1 MNFEY
6 LNNKNKKLYLSLA
19 LSALTHVF
27 IFLFLAFLLG
37 IKINKPIVNP
47 IYLNLVSVT
56 EYPRDVNERT
66 KSEPPAET
74 KKLNQVEQNT
84 KELAEQVKQLPVNYK
99 LFSDLDADTS
109 DLQQV
114 YYETTLDVTMKY
126 PAGWTFIDQ
135 NVKNKLDGVTFWLLN
150 SEIKPPPYVHL
161 EVLDKYLF
169 NPASFDDSLKISD
182 FWVYYSEP
190 NELEGQVTQV
200 LYIRTDIDEDFSLK
214 IIVKNWEVYRN
225 FQPKLLGMLKTFDF
239 KRSLF

>member
-37 IKINKPIVNP
+37 IKIKKPIVNP
-47 IYLNLVSVT
+47 IYLNFSNVT
-56 EYPRDVNERT
+56 EYPLDEYETT
-66 KSEPPAET
+66 KSEPEDS
-74 KKLNQVEQNT
+74 KKLKQTNENT
-84 KELAEQVKQLPVNYK
+84 KELVEPIKQIPLNYH

-114 YYETTLDVTMKY
+114 YYETTLDMTIKY

-169 NPASFDDSLKISD
+169 NPARFNDSLKISD
-182 FWVYYSEP
+182 FWIYYAEP
-190 NELEGQVTQV
+190 KELEGQITQV

-214 IIVKNWEVYRN
+214 IMVNNWENYRN

>member
-6 LNNKNKKLYLSLA
+6 LNNKNKKLYLSFA

-27 IFLFLAFLLG
+27 IFLLLAFLLG
-37 IKINKPIVNP
+37 IKIKKPIINP
-47 IYLNLVSVT
+47 IFLEFNNIT
-56 EYPRDVNERT
+56 EYPRDEFET
-66 KSEPPAET
+66 SKSEPNNSQ
-74 KKLNQVEQNT
+74 KLKQMNENT
-84 KELAEQVKQLPVNYK
+84 KELVEPIKQVPLNYY

-114 YYETTLDVTMKY
+114 YYETTLDVTIKY

-135 NVKNKLDGVTFWLLN
+135 NVKNKLDGVTFWLIN

-169 NPASFDDSLKISD
+169 NPAKFNDSLKVSD
-182 FWVYYSEP
+182 FWIYYAEP
-190 NELEGQVTQV
+190 KELEGQITQV
-200 LYIRTDIDEDFSLK
+200 LYIRTDIDVDFSLK
-214 IIVKNWEVYRN
+214 IMVNNWENYRN

>member
-1 MNFEY
+1 MNFEF

-27 IFLFLAFLLG
+27 IFLLLAFLLG
-37 IKINKPIVNP
+37 IKINKPIVNR
-47 IYLNLVSVT
+47 IYLNLSSVT
-56 EYPRDVNERT
+56 EYPRDEYETKNE
-66 KSEPPAET
+66 KSVDT
-74 KKLNQVEQNT
+74 KKLNQIDQNT
-84 KELAEQVKQLPVNYK
+84 ENSPEKMKQLPVNYK
-99 LFSDLDADTS
+99 LFSDLEADTS

-114 YYETTLDVTMKY
+114 YYETTLDVTLKY
-126 PAGWTFIDQ
+126 PSGWTYIDQ
-135 NVKNKLDGVTFWLLN
+135 EVKNKLDGVTFWLLD
-150 SEIKPPPYVHL
+150 SEVKPPPYVHL

-169 NPASFDDSLKISD
+169 NASIFDDSMKISD

-190 NELEGQVTQV
+190 NELEGQITQM

-214 IIVKNWEVYRN
+214 IIVKNWDVYRN